1 MNFKRIELQ
10 RAITEL
16 ENPMPKDNLISCYS
30 DFLKVRAFL
39 PYQKFNQIVFENLLK
54 LTNEHWKSEKR
65 ISRLSL
71 VQTIK
76 RYGFKTDNKINLLS
90 LEIRK
95 QIFEVFKNSFEN
107 SQFVS
112 KKQLDEV
119 RKTCNSILK
128 NLDLSS
134 NEENWL
140 CENAPSSEIILN
152 RVLRYP
158 IKSNVISN
166 WAKDNFYSNNFRSRR
181 AELLSWI
188 IDQEPNFEID
198 FQTLKDDF
206 EFLNQT
212 DLQAI
217 RDYDDEIL
225 ANKIITNELKD
236 YLPKKRLPPINFDGE
251 ILQPEIVDISAPEL
265 KLSRRFYG
273 VPIDTSKDYPVSIP
287 DFENLRN
294 DFYSKIDNTKR
305 ITMIWAIGYSRI
317 DTQMKEALL
326 KKYYCDESYYSLFR
340 VSKKIKG
347 IGLLKW
353 LLDKQ

>member
-1 MNFKRIELQ
+1 
-10 RAITEL
+10 
-16 ENPMPKDNLISCYS
+16 
-30 DFLKVRAFL
+30 
-39 PYQKFNQIVFENLLK
+39 
-54 LTNEHWKSEKR
+54 
-65 ISRLSL
+65 
-71 VQTIK
+71 
-76 RYGFKTDNKINLLS
+76 
-90 LEIRK
+90 
-95 QIFEVFKNSFEN
+95 
-107 SQFVS
+107 
-112 KKQLDEV
+112 V

-128 NLDLSS
+128 NLELSS

-140 CENAPSSEIILN
+140 CENALNSEIILN

-166 WAKDNFYSNNFRSRR
+166 WAKNNFYSNNFRSRR

-198 FQTLKDDF
+198 FQTLLDDF

-217 RDYDDEIL
+217 KDYDDEIV
-225 ANKIITNELKD
+225 ANKIIENEFKD
-236 YLPKKRLPPINFDGE
+236 YLPKKRLPSLNFEDKF
-251 ILQPEIVDISAPEL
+251 LQPEIVDISVPEL
-265 KLSRRFYG
+265 ILSRRFYG

-287 DFENLRN
+287 DFENLRKN
-294 DFYSKIDNTKR
+294 FHSKIDNTKK

-317 DTQMKEALL
+317 DIQMKETLL